1 MSFLLTLKAYVGLT
15 QGQGRH
21 HYSLRE
27 YHRVLS
33 ESKLRGARYTLITAL
48 GQGSGGE
55 EDVTILEMDHTFE
68 NAEGLRAVC
77 EQLNDFF
84 AKVFEQMDQRWI
96 HISFF
101 VSDRGVPIKHST
113 LDILRE
119 AKTRIE
125 PADILD
131 MSAGNGTGQPQSPA
145 GNDRPLRDD

>member
-33 ESKLRGARYTLITAL
+33 ESTPRDARYTLITAL

-77 EQLNDFF
+77 EQLNNFF

-96 HISFF
+96 HISFLG
-101 VSDRGVPIKHST
+101 SDRGVPIKHAT

-119 AKTRIE
+119 AKTRIA
-125 PADILD
+125 PAEILD
-131 MSAGNGTGQPQSPA
+131 MSASNGTDAAPKPGRQ
-145 GNDRPLRDD
+145 

>member
-21 HYSLRE
+21 HCSLRE
-27 YHRVLS
+27 YHRVLP

-101 VSDRGVPIKHST
+101 VSDQGVPIRHST

-125 PADILD
+125 PTDILD
-131 MSAGNGTGQPQSPA
+131 LNAGDGTSPTPKP
-145 GNDRPLRDD
+145 GGR